1 MTMKKDRFLNRDE
14 QPGEEAIRN
23 RIGKE
28 VLPVWDDVR
37 NYLEEQFSNYQPEMV
52 FYNDQEGWAFRYRR
66 GLQHLCTL
74 FPERGAFTALIPL
87 DPQEDQQALEKFGYF
102 NARLRELLSRQSSL
116 PQGRWLWVQLE
127 DHTDFVGLK
136 LLLAIKKS

>member
-1 MTMKKDRFLNRDE
+1 MMKNERFLNREE
-14 QPGEEAIRN
+14 QPTEEMIQK

-28 VLPVWDDVR
+28 VFPVWKDIRD
-37 NYLEEQFSNYQPEMV
+37 YLSETFPDFQPEMV
-52 FYNDQEGWAFRYRR
+52 FYNDQEGWSFRYRK
-66 GLQHLCTL
+66 GLQHFCTL
-74 FPERGAFTALIPL
+74 FPEQGAFTALIPL
-87 DPQEDQQALEKFGYF
+87 DPQEDQQALEKIDFF

-116 PQGRWLWVQLE
+116 PQGRWLWVRLE

>member
-1 MTMKKDRFLNRDE
+1 MAKERFLNRDE
-14 QPGEEAIRN
+14 QPSESEIRK

-37 NYLEEQFSNYQPEMV
+37 NYLEEQFSDYQPELI
-52 FYNDQEGWAFRYRR
+52 FYNDQEGWAFRYKS

-74 FPERGAFTALIPL
+74 FPEQGAFTALIPL
-87 DPQEDQQALEKFGYF
+87 DPQEDQRAIEMLDFF

-116 PQGRWLWVQLE
+116 PQGRWLWLTLE
-127 DHTDFVGLK
+127 DHTDFVGFK
-136 LLLAIKKS
+136 LLLDIKKT

>member
-1 MTMKKDRFLNRDE
+1 MARERFLIRDE
-14 QPGEEAIRN
+14 QPSEIEIRK

-37 NYLEEQFSNYQPEMV
+37 NYIEEQFPTYEAEFI
-52 FYNDQEGWAFRYRR
+52 FYNDQEGWAFRYRS

-74 FPERGAFTALIPL
+74 FPEQGGFTALIPL
-87 DPQEDQQALEKFGYF
+87 GPQEDQKAAEMMAYF
-102 NARLRELLSRQSSL
+102 NARIRELLSRQSSL
-116 PQGRWLWVQLE
+116 PQGRWLWLPLE

-136 LLLAIKKS
+136 LLLELKET

>member
-1 MTMKKDRFLNRDE
+1 MGRERFFNRDE
-14 QPGEEAIRN
+14 QPSDLEIRKK
-23 RIGKE
+23 IGKE

-37 NYLEEQFSNYQPEMV
+37 NYIDEQFASYQSKLV
-52 FYNDQEGWAFRYRR
+52 FYNDQEGWAIRYQR

-74 FPERGAFTALIPL
+74 FPERGGFMALIPL
-87 DPQEDQQALEKFGYF
+87 NPQEDQTASEMIGFF

-116 PQGRWLWVQLE
+116 PQGRWLWMRLE

-136 LLLAIKKS
+136 LLLELKEV